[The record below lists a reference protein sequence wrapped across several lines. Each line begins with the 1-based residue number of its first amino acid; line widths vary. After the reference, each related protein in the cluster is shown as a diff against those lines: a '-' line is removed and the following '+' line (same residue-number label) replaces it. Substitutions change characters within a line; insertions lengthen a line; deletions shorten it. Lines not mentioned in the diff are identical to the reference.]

1 MRCFVAIDIDQDVRA
16 GLKSLQ
22 GRIRRSGFDEPAVK
36 WVRTEQIHLTLKFLG
51 EIKDKDLVEVCQI
64 VEEVASAGAK
74 FSFTVKGVGVFGS
87 PAKVLWAGIEQN
99 EYLLRLQKEL
109 NNRLAEVGFSA
120 DRRGFSAHLTLC
132 RIKNASAGR
141 KMAQIATEYGDLE
154 IGSTTVDSI
163 CVYKSEL
170 TKRGPDYTLLSRGQL
185 QHTLKG

>member
-1 MRCFVAIDIDQDVRA
+1 
-16 GLKSLQ
+16 
-22 GRIRRSGFDEPAVK
+22 
-36 WVRTEQIHLTLKFLG
+36 
-51 EIKDKDLVEVCQI
+51 
-64 VEEVASAGAK
+64 
-74 FSFTVKGVGVFGS
+74 VGVFGS
-87 PAKVLWAGIEQN
+87 PARVLWAGIEKN

-141 KMAQIATEYGDLE
+141 KMAQIAAEYGDLE

-170 TKRGPDYTLLSRGQL
+170 TKQGPDYTLLSRGQL
-185 QHTLKG
+185 